1 MVALIDEATQGKDE
15 LAKEL
20 AATKLIALC
29 NAGDV
34 ETAMPLGAKL
44 LEEKKD
50 DAGELNNIGWMLVDP
65 DRVKK
70 IDPKIAKLALQ
81 IAQRAAELTHQED
94 PSVLD
99 TLSEAQ
105 FRSGD
110 IDGAIATEEKVIDM
124 SKGSDKVSNND
135 RQFFNEHLARYRKAA
150 AEKAEGK

>member
-1 MVALIDEATQGKDE
+1 MPATSKPRCRWGR
-15 LAKEL
+15 
-20 AATKLIALC
+20 
-29 NAGDV
+29 V
-34 ETAMPLGAKL
+34 Y

-81 IAQRAAELTHQED
+81 IAKQAAELTHQED

-110 IDGAIATEEKVIDM
+110 INGAIATEEKVIDM